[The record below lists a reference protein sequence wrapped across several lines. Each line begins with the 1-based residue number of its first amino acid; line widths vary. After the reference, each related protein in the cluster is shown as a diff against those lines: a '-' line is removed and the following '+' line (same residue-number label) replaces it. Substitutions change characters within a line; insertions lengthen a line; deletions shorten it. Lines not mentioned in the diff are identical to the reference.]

1 MQLLAVGK
9 WLKTEKRWKTL
20 VALRHPTGAAS
31 RSPLSQ
37 SEPAKV
43 LRLRPRRHSDS

>member
-1 MQLLAVGK
+1 MQLIAVGK
-9 WLKTEKRWKTL
+9 WLKTEKRWKTV
-20 VALRHPTGAAS
+20 VALRRTASGAS

-37 SEPAKV
+37 SEPGKV